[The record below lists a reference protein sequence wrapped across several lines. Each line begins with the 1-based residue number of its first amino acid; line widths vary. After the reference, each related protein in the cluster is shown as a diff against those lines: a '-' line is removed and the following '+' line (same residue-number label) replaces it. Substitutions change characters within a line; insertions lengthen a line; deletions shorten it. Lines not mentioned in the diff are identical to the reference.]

1 MSKDED
7 KDTGII
13 NLPLRAEEAWT
24 LLRLLV
30 EVGERADMEPL
41 ERARIRWVA
50 QRLTK
55 HLPR

>member
-1 MSKDED
+1 MSKD